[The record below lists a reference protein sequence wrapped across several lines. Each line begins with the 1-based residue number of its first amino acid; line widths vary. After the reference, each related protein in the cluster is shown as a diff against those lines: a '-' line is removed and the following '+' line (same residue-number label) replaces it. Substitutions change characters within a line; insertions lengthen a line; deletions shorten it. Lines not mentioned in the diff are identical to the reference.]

1 MDKIYV
7 SQKKDIYRRDCNVIS
22 SYPTFNDGKA
32 QFTTIRL
39 NLNLI
44 NFKDNLVFLALKVF
58 KSDNVSNASYM
69 QEMPISL
76 LKMTIAV
83 IKNIIFNI

>member
-1 MDKIYV
+1 MNKIYV
-7 SQKKDIYRRDCNVIS
+7 SQKKDIYRGDCNVIS
-22 SYPTFNDGKA
+22 SYPTFHDGKA
-32 QFTTIRL
+32 QFTTIPL

-44 NFKDNLVFLALKVF
+44 RMEDTLVFLIRKVF

-69 QEMPISL
+69 QEMLISL

-83 IKNIIFNI
+83 KEHNL